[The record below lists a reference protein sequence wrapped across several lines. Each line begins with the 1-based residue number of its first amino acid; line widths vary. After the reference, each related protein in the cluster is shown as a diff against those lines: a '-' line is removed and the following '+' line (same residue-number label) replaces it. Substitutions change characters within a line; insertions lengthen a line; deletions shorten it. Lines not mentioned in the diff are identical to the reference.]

1 MPSKLK
7 IKATSALSTNKS
19 VRQFHYLTV
28 KRDKLCRKSSQ
39 RDPRTSKHS
48 KEEGEQGARV
58 AAKPKQIL
66 QQIAVKSAYLSPVDS
81 WSWGGGGER
90 RVEAS
95 FSQVAARHTQL
106 AASSRLALLIELQKL
121 RRSVCHITVN
131 VSVTL
136 DTSLGPPPRIPLS
149 VPQRDL
155 SPRELSRP
163 SRRTTHAAGRT

>member
-1 MPSKLK
+1 M
-7 IKATSALSTNKS
+7 
-19 VRQFHYLTV
+19 V
-28 KRDKLCRKSSQ
+28 
-39 RDPRTSKHS
+39 
-48 KEEGEQGARV
+48 
-58 AAKPKQIL
+58 
-66 QQIAVKSAYLSPVDS
+66 
-81 WSWGGGGER
+81 R

-136 DTSLGPPPRIPLS
+136 DTSLGHPPPRIPLPA
-149 VPQRDL
+149 PQTDL
-155 SPRELSRP
+155 SPSELSRP

>member
-58 AAKPKQIL
+58 AAKQIL

-81 WSWGGGGER
+81 WSWEGGGVR

-136 DTSLGPPPRIPLS
+136 DTSLGHPPPPHL
-149 VPQRDL
+149 P
-155 SPRELSRP
+155 PGA
-163 SRRTTHAAGRT
+163 TK